1 MNNIRLVFDIDDTI
15 CNNKN
20 RDYENA
26 IPFKNVINKINKLH
40 KQGVKITLYT
50 SRGMVSCNGD
60 LEKIIK
66 KNKSILEKWLK
77 KNKVEYD
84 ELIFGKPLG
93 DMYIDDKAI
102 NVNDFINQDFKILNG
117 HSGYKVIRL
126 GNLVKKEMSEDNYIK
141 LMNWYKES
149 EGIAKSPK
157 ITSNLYS
164 TVYME
169 YIDGENAYNCLNKK
183 LLNKIINQILKFKE
197 IKYKKFD
204 TNILIQKL
212 GKHKSKCEEIRLG
225 LSYCDGEWNKI
236 VEECQ
241 NLISRL
247 DLKQYASL
255 SHYDMTLANIIV
267 KDNDIYLL
275 DSLLDKEASSYLL
288 DFAKLK
294 MSLDGYEELFC
305 GGKHIDKKYSKY
317 LSRKL
322 KKMGILREV
331 NILEYMWAIRLYNYN
346 DNKKLVKQFALER
359 RKEI

>member
-1 MNNIRLVFDIDDTI
+1 MDGIKLVFDIDDTI

-26 IPFKNVINKINKLH
+26 IPFKDVIKKINKLH
-40 KQGVKITLYT
+40 KQGAKITLYT

-60 LEKIIK
+60 LDKIIK
-66 KNKSILEKWLK
+66 KNKAILEKWLE

-84 ELIFGKPLG
+84 ELVFGKPLG
-93 DMYIDDKAI
+93 DMYIDDKAM
-102 NVNDFINQDFKILNG
+102 NVRDFVEQDFKELSG

-126 GNLVKKEMSEDNYIK
+126 GNLVKKEMSEENYIK
-141 LMNWYKES
+141 LMNWYSES
-149 EGIAKSPK
+149 KGIAKSPK
-157 ITSNLYS
+157 IISNLYS

-183 LLNKIINQILKFKE
+183 LLNKIIDQILKFKE
-197 IKYKKFD
+197 VKYKKFD
-204 TNILIQKL
+204 IGNLIVKL
-212 GKHKSKCEEIRLG
+212 EKHKSEDE
-225 LSYCDGEWNKI
+225 EWNNI
-236 VEECQ
+236 VLDCEK
-241 NLISRL
+241 LICKL

-275 DSLLDKEASSYLL
+275 DSLFDKNASSYLL

-305 GGKHIDKKYSKY
+305 NGKHINKKYSKY
-317 LSRKL
+317 LSKKL
-322 KKMGILREV
+322 KKIGILHIV
-331 NILEYMWAIRLYNYN
+331 NVLEYMWTIRLYNYN
-346 DNKKLVKQFALER
+346 KDKELVKRFALER
-359 RKEI
+359 RKEIW

>member
-1 MNNIRLVFDIDDTI
+1 MNEIKLVFDIDDTI

-26 IPFKNVINKINKLH
+26 IPFKNVIKKINKLH
-40 KQGVKITLYT
+40 KQGAKITLYT
-50 SRGMVSCNGD
+50 SRGMVSCNGNID
-60 LEKIIK
+60 KIIK
-66 KNKSILEKWLK
+66 KNKDILEKWLK

-84 ELIFGKPLG
+84 DLIFGKPLG

-102 NVNDFINQDFKILNG
+102 NVNDFINKDFKVLNG

-126 GNLVKKEMSEDNYIK
+126 GNLVKKEMAEDNYIK

-149 EGIAKSPK
+149 KNIANSPK

-164 TVYME
+164 AVYME
-169 YIDGENAYNCLNKK
+169 YIDGKNAYNCLDKK
-183 LLNKIINQILKFKE
+183 LLDKIIDQIIKFKKV
-197 IKYKKFD
+197 KYKKFD
-204 TNILIQKL
+204 KKILLEKL
-212 GKHKSKCEEIRLG
+212 EKHKSN
-225 LSYCDGEWNKI
+225 DMMWNK
-236 VEECQ
+236 VVSNCQ
-241 NLISRL
+241 MMIDELEL
-247 DLKQYASL
+247 DKYASL

-275 DSLLDKEASSYLL
+275 DSLLDKKASSYLL

-317 LSRKL
+317 LSNRL
-322 KKMGILREV
+322 KKMGILNIV
-331 NILEYMWAIRLYNYN
+331 NILEYMWSIRLYNYN
-346 DNKKLVKQFALER
+346 EDKELVKRFVRKRE
-359 RKEI
+359 KEIWL

>member
-1 MNNIRLVFDIDDTI
+1 MDGIKLVFDIDDTI

-26 IPFKNVINKINKLH
+26 IPFKGVIKKINRLH
-40 KQGVKITLYT
+40 KQGAKITLYT

-60 LEKIIK
+60 IEKIIK
-66 KNKSILEKWLK
+66 KNKDILERWLE

-84 ELIFGKPLG
+84 ELVFGKPLG

-102 NVNDFINQDFKILNG
+102 NVNDFINKDFKVLNG

-149 EGIAKSPK
+149 KGIAKSPK

-164 TVYME
+164 AVYME

-183 LLNKIINQILKFKE
+183 LLDKIINQILKFKKV
-197 IKYKKFD
+197 KYKKFNQD
-204 TNILIQKL
+204 ILIQKL
-212 GKHKSKCEEIRLG
+212 EKHKSDDKQ
-225 LSYCDGEWNKI
+225 WNAI
-236 VEECQ
+236 VFDCQ
-241 NLISRL
+241 NRIKKL

-255 SHYDMTLANIIV
+255 SNYDMTLANIIV

-275 DSLLDKEASSYLL
+275 DSILDKEASSYLL

-317 LSRKL
+317 LTKKL
-322 KKMGILREV
+322 KKMKILDIV
-331 NILEYMWAIRLYNYN
+331 NILEYMWSIRLYNYN
-346 DNKKLVKQFALER
+346 EDKEKVKRFANER
-359 RKEI
+359 RQEVWW

>member
-1 MNNIRLVFDIDDTI
+1 MNNIKLVFDIDDTI

-26 IPFKNVINKINKLH
+26 IPFKDVIKKINKLH
-40 KQGVKITLYT
+40 KQGAKITLYT

-60 LEKIIK
+60 IEKIIK
-66 KNKSILEKWLK
+66 KNKPVLEKWLE

-84 ELIFGKPLG
+84 ELLFGKPLG

-102 NVNDFINQDFKILNG
+102 NVKDFVEQNFEELNG

-126 GNLVKKEMSEDNYIK
+126 GNLVKKEMSDDNYIK

-149 EGIAKSPK
+149 KGIAKSPK

-183 LLNKIINQILKFKE
+183 LLDKIINQILKFKE
-197 IKYKKFD
+197 KKYKNFNRDIFINKLERHKSND
-204 TNILIQKL
+204 EVWNMMVCDCQKL
-212 GKHKSKCEEIRLG
+212 IE
-225 LSYCDGEWNKI
+225 
-236 VEECQ
+236 Q
-241 NLISRL
+241 L

-267 KDNDIYLL
+267 KDDEIYLL

-305 GGKHIDKKYSKY
+305 GGKHINKKYSRY

-322 KKMGILREV
+322 KKMGILKIV
-331 NILEYMWAIRLYNYN
+331 NILEYMWIIRLYNYN
-346 DNKKLVKQFALER
+346 DDKELVRKFALER
-359 RKEI
+359 REEI